1 MNVHN
6 TSLLLLHQ
14 TQTEQIMYEI
24 ILKSHNGLR
33 WIMLALLLFV
43 IARSWSAYAGKKSFG
58 KLDNATG
65 GALVGI
71 SHLQLL
77 LGFILYFGLSPITE
91 AAFADF
97 GAAMKDKNLRFY
109 AVEHILTM
117 IIAVGLIQAGRIL
130 SKKATDEAQKFK
142 KMALFT
148 TLALILIISRM
159 PHWKF

>member
-1 MNVHN
+1 MNV
-6 TSLLLLHQ
+6 
-14 TQTEQIMYEI
+14 YEI

-142 KMALFT
+142 KIHQKKSPTAHLH
-148 TLALILIISRM
+148 LKSKVDNILTKNAPGYKS
-159 PHWKF
+159 KN

>member
-1 MNVHN
+1 
-6 TSLLLLHQ
+6 
-14 TQTEQIMYEI
+14 MYEI

-77 LGFILYFGLSPITE
+77 LGFILYFGLSPKTQ

-97 GAAMKDKNLRFY
+97 GAAMKNQELRLF

-117 IIAVGLIQAGRIL
+117 VIAVALIQVGRIF
-130 SKKATDEAQKFK
+130 SKKAADDSQKFK
-142 KMALFT
+142 KMAFFT
-148 TLALILIISRM
+148 TFALLLMLSRM
-159 PHWKF
+159 PHWNF